1 MKNKKVLISVVT
13 GALITL
19 VLCGVMFFINKKQL
33 DDANDYAP
41 INYRDTTNSAISPI
55 ESHTLEI
62 GKTLQL
68 DYSRI
73 SKNSIYKKVSFS
85 SSNSSVA
92 TVNSSGVVTAKGV
105 GNAIVTVS
113 GASTNTSS
121 NSTISYNVMIKVIEN
136 STVVSCPIITYDFK
150 TDPKKMY
157 VELEQ
162 SDDISYVDWYLN
174 ADYGK
179 VGKPR
184 YAIGDDAFWQL
195 YGTTM
200 NADKK
205 PRVGVEYVGG
215 YARQVRFYIKY
226 KSGQSKV
233 CYSSPIPYGIS
244 VSIPTNNNIVCP
256 SYNQV
261 GNTTDGN
268 NVKLAYNLGNENYQY
283 TWIPKSVVKEPLG
296 FAKLLTSTVSRD
308 KLLSNGNNTM
318 VNIENKDNFGNLI
331 VMDENGSIKSCF
343 TETFEGKSA
352 TSIGIVNAPGEMM
365 VGENKRLSVSYNP
378 SNAKPVS
385 VKWFSDNKSVLKVD
399 DKGNVTALK
408 TGTAKITAVSTKDPS
423 ISKIVTIKVV
433 KSNLTCPKITYDYSD
448 SKKVKIKV
456 EPTANTTSWEWY
468 TNQPDSNNS
477 YMPGSYAIWKSFGS
491 NTGKKTVTLSYVKN
505 DVAGNSK
512 TRQGK
517 IVVKN
522 KQGVTKDCYTHY
534 FMGESRGFY
543 TISSNATCPTYSVK
557 RDGDKVSIKYNLKD
571 EGYQYSWLDGS
582 GNDYIWTKNI
592 TDATSSS
599 YVINTTGFAKSGKL
613 AVMDAS
619 GNVKIC
625 STDAYD
631 IQIAENTSKA
641 TTINQAYGDGKTRM
655 IVEKG
660 VSNDD
665 ADKFIKAV
673 KNINTSRKNSKTG
686 KSYKMGNATEV
697 YLLKPSTFDKIW
709 GKGYCGMAMNLGKRR
724 IVTVPANNC
733 NNEGT
738 ISHELAHT
746 SDFYYQMNKGIRV
759 TPSLLSGIYKNNNTL
774 NLNEAEFWANLY
786 MRYYGYYKNG
796 KQSDFT
802 SAELKIYIDK
812 IEKVITELNNL

>member
-13 GALITL
+13 VLLITL
-19 VLCGVMFFINKKQL
+19 VLCGIMFFSNKKQL

-62 GKTLQL
+62 GKTLLL

-85 SSNSSVA
+85 SSNNSIA

-105 GNAIVTVS
+105 GNAIITVS

-136 STVVSCPIITYDFK
+136 SIVVNCPTITYDSK

-162 SDDISYVDWYLN
+162 SDDISYVDWYAN
-174 ADYGK
+174 TKNGK
-179 VGKPR
+179 KDKPK
-184 YAIGDDAFWQL
+184 YSIGEDAFWL
-195 YGTTM
+195 LHGTIEG
-200 NADKK
+200 NEKV
-205 PRVGVEYVGG
+205 RVGVDYAGG

-244 VSIPTNNNIVCP
+244 VNVPTNDNIVCP

-261 GNTTDGN
+261 GKTTDGN
-268 NVKLAYNLGNENYQY
+268 NVKLAYNLGSENYQY
-283 TWIPKSVVKEPLG
+283 TWIPKSVVYEPLG
-296 FAKLLTSTVSRD
+296 FAKLLTSTVSSG
-308 KLLSNGNNTM
+308 KLLSNSTM

-352 TSIGIVNAPGEMM
+352 TSIGIVNAPVEMM
-365 VGENKRLSVSYNP
+365 VGENRHLSVSYNP

-385 VKWFSDNKSVLKVD
+385 VKWSSDNNTVLRVD

-408 TGTAKITAVSTKDPS
+408 TGTAKITATSTKDAS
-423 ISKIVTIKVV
+423 ISKTVTIKVV

-491 NTGKKTVTLSYVKN
+491 NTGKKTVTLSYVK
-505 DVAGNSK
+505 DDAAGNSK

-534 FMGESRGFY
+534 FMGSSKGFY
-543 TISSNATCPTYSVK
+543 TVSSNATCPTYSVK
-557 RDGDKVSIKYNLKD
+557 RDSSKVAIKYNLTD
-571 EGYQYSWLDGS
+571 NGYQYSWFDGS
-582 GNDYIWTKNI
+582 GDGYMWTKDMTN
-592 TDATSSS
+592 ASSAS
-599 YVINTTGFAKSGKL
+599 YVINTTGFARSGKL

-619 GNVKIC
+619 GNIKVC
-625 STDAYD
+625 PTDTYD
-631 IQIAENTSKA
+631 IQIAENTSKT
-641 TTINQAYGDGKTRM
+641 TTINQAYGDGKTKM
-655 IVEKG
+655 IIEKG

-786 MRYYGYYKNG
+786 MRYYGYYKNSN
-796 KQSDFT
+796 KSEFT
-802 SAELKIYIDK
+802 SAELKTYRDK
-812 IEKVITELNNL
+812 IEKVIEELNNL